1 MLKRCIDIGISGII
15 ILILMPFIVLLF
27 MLIILG
33 KKEQILFTQVRI
45 GKDNKPFTLIKLKTM
60 NDWVDATGKRLPDAE
75 RLTDWGRFL
84 RKTSLDELPQLWN
97 ILRGDMSWV
106 GPRPL
111 LPQYLPLY
119 SKRQIRRHEVK
130 PGITGWAQVNGR
142 NTISWQDKFE
152 LDLYYVENHSLF
164 FDIKILFLTVFK
176 VLKKADINADTST
189 TMKPFTG
196 NSRKDM
202 VQDS

>member
-1 MLKRCIDIGISGII
+1 M
-15 ILILMPFIVLLF
+15 
-27 MLIILG
+27 
-33 KKEQILFTQVRI
+33 
-45 GKDNKPFTLIKLKTM
+45 LIKLKTM

-111 LPQYLPLY
+111 LPEYLPLY

-196 NSRKDM
+196 NSKKDM

>member
-111 LPQYLPLY
+111 LPEYLPLY

-196 NSRKDM
+196 NSKKDM